1 MMVKKVRTVSEG
13 TCRSIL
19 LAAVLLAAG
28 AGARTFDVTAYGAK
42 ADGVTDNTAAIQKA
56 IDACTAAGGGQVL
69 APGGGVYITYT
80 LYLKD
85 NVDLHLDRG
94 ATLKGGDDPLKYPEF
109 AHSEHWNVERVPR
122 FNKRAMFYTVAQKNV
137 SITGNGTIDG
147 NADGFHEAVPNPR
160 PGQPKFKRKSDTLIT
175 GRCMLFVACTDVRVD
190 DILIYHPCGWCTW
203 FLDCDRVQCRGVR
216 IECHPQYPNGDGLH
230 FGGCRDVTV
239 SDCIIHSQDDSL
251 IIRTHQEQMK
261 KPRPCERVTIQ
272 NCVLSANQS
281 AIRFGWT
288 EDYAMR
294 DVVISGIVCQHSRLG
309 VQFNLPPNND
319 EFHIDPPRDR
329 KNGILPPP
337 AGTVLPFSVENV
349 QFSNMIMCSD
359 NAPIQVSIAA
369 TENVDFIRN
378 ISFSNCRFTSG
389 LPPVF
394 RVRPQDNVRDWR
406 FSDVTF
412 TVDPKMAHQKL
423 KFEDLGFRNCR
434 NFTFDNVVWDW
445 KSEN

>member
-1 MMVKKVRTVSEG
+1 MAKTKQAVMMEKTEQGAMMEKTELGAMTEKKVRAVSEG
-13 TCRSIL
+13 TGRGIL
-19 LAAVLLAAG
+19 LAVVLLAAG

-42 ADGVTDNTAAIQKA
+42 ADGVTDNTSAIQKA

-69 APGGGVYITYT
+69 VPGGGVYITYT

-216 IECHPQYPNGDGLH
+216 IE
-230 FGGCRDVTV
+230 
-239 SDCIIHSQDDSL
+239 
-251 IIRTHQEQMK
+251 
-261 KPRPCERVTIQ
+261 
-272 NCVLSANQS
+272 
-281 AIRFGWT
+281 
-288 EDYAMR
+288 
-294 DVVISGIVCQHSRLG
+294 
-309 VQFNLPPNND
+309 
-319 EFHIDPPRDR
+319 
-329 KNGILPPP
+329 
-337 AGTVLPFSVENV
+337 
-349 QFSNMIMCSD
+349 
-359 NAPIQVSIAA
+359 
-369 TENVDFIRN
+369 
-378 ISFSNCRFTSG
+378 
-389 LPPVF
+389 
-394 RVRPQDNVRDWR
+394 
-406 FSDVTF
+406 
-412 TVDPKMAHQKL
+412 
-423 KFEDLGFRNCR
+423 
-434 NFTFDNVVWDW
+434 
-445 KSEN
+445 

>member
-1 MMVKKVRTVSEG
+1 
-13 TCRSIL
+13 
-19 LAAVLLAAG
+19 
-28 AGARTFDVTAYGAK
+28 
-42 ADGVTDNTAAIQKA
+42 
-56 IDACTAAGGGQVL
+56 
-69 APGGGVYITYT
+69 
-80 LYLKD
+80 
-85 NVDLHLDRG
+85 
-94 ATLKGGDDPLKYPEF
+94 
-109 AHSEHWNVERVPR
+109 
-122 FNKRAMFYTVAQKNV
+122 
-137 SITGNGTIDG
+137 
-147 NADGFHEAVPNPR
+147 
-160 PGQPKFKRKSDTLIT
+160 
-175 GRCMLFVACTDVRVD
+175 MLFVACTDVRVD

-319 EFHIDPPRDR
+319 EYHIDPPRDR

-359 NAPIQVSIAA
+359 NAPIQVSIAG
-369 TENVDFIRN
+369 TEQVDFIRN

-412 TVDPKMAHQKL
+412 TVEPNRAHQKL
-423 KFEDLGFRNCR
+423 RLEDLGFRNCR

>member
-1 MMVKKVRTVSEG
+1 M
-13 TCRSIL
+13 
-19 LAAVLLAAG
+19 
-28 AGARTFDVTAYGAK
+28 
-42 ADGVTDNTAAIQKA
+42 
-56 IDACTAAGGGQVL
+56 
-69 APGGGVYITYT
+69 
-80 LYLKD
+80 
-85 NVDLHLDRG
+85 
-94 ATLKGGDDPLKYPEF
+94 
-109 AHSEHWNVERVPR
+109 
-122 FNKRAMFYTVAQKNV
+122 
-137 SITGNGTIDG
+137 
-147 NADGFHEAVPNPR
+147 
-160 PGQPKFKRKSDTLIT
+160 
-175 GRCMLFVACTDVRVD
+175 
-190 DILIYHPCGWCTW
+190 
-203 FLDCDRVQCRGVR
+203 R

-294 DVVISGIVCQHSRLG
+294 DVVVSGIVCQHSRLG
-309 VQFNLPPNND
+309 VQFYLPPNND

-349 QFSNMIMCSD
+349 HFSNMIMSSE
-359 NAPIQVSIAA
+359 NAPVEVNIAD
-369 TENVDFIRN
+369 TEKVDFIRN

-412 TVDPKMAHQKL
+412 TVKPEMAHRKL
-423 KFEDLGFRNCR
+423 RLEDLGFRNCR

-445 KSEN
+445 KSAD

>member
-1 MMVKKVRTVSEG
+1 MVKKVRAVSEG
-13 TCRSIL
+13 TGRRIL
-19 LAAVLLAAG
+19 LAAVLLASG
-28 AGARTFDVTAYGAK
+28 AGARTYDVTAYGAK

-69 APGGGVYITYT
+69 VPGGGTYITYT
-80 LYLKD
+80 LDLKN

-94 ATLKGGDDPLKYPEF
+94 ATLKGGEDPLKYPEF
-109 AHSEHWNVERVPR
+109 PHSEHWNVERVPR
-122 FNKRAMFYTVAQKNV
+122 FNKRAMFYTVAQTNV
-137 SITGNGTIDG
+137 AITGNGTIDG

-190 DILIYHPCGWCTW
+190 DIFIYHPCGWCTW

-319 EFHIDPPRDR
+319 NFHIDPPRDA
-329 KNGILPPP
+329 KKGILPPTGP
-337 AGTVLPFSVENV
+337 ILPFFVENV
-349 QFSNMIMCSD
+349 SFSNMRIDSV
-359 NAPIQVSIAA
+359 NAPIQVRIAD
-369 TENVDFIRN
+369 TEKVDFIRN

-394 RVRPQDNVRDWR
+394 ECRPEDNVSNWR
-406 FSDVTF
+406 FSNVEF
-412 TVDPKMAHQKL
+412 VIEKGKAHPVPRKNGGL
-423 KFEDLGFRNCR
+423 FENCTD
-434 NFTFDNVVWDW
+434 FTFDNVRWTYR
-445 KSEN
+445 